1 MSNARLTKLVYL
13 SDWRHCL
20 RTNSQISNIKWF
32 FNNFGPFVWDIKDT
46 AKENPHIFEL
56 ETTTNM
62 YGDQK
67 TIFILNSK
75 DYSPRLSEE
84 EMKSI
89 DHVINET
96 KNLNW
101 DQFIR
106 LVYSTFPIASAERYT
121 YIDLIEKAKEYMS

>member
-1 MSNARLTKLVYL
+1 
-13 SDWRHCL
+13 
-20 RTNSQISNIKWF
+20 
-32 FNNFGPFVWDIKDT
+32 
-46 AKENPHIFEL
+46 
-56 ETTTNM
+56 
-62 YGDQK
+62 
-67 TIFILNSK
+67 
-75 DYSPRLSEE
+75 
-84 EMKSI
+84 MKSI